1 MSKAKT
7 TPCCWRFVLM
17 CHLLLQFV
25 HLIVN
30 HDQLATMQFLS
41 LMQFGLTTFLNT
53 WYCINF
59 TTTTPLEHL
68 TWLIINL
75 QPNNKSRKYQHLI
88 AVHSLAFGG
97 RGCFFT
103 NCRLKK
109 KSRIFDPTLGFPG
122 EGPKKTAGSTWADL
136 VGPMC
141 IYLDEKWHNGE
152 LLDVRETDVVYSIS
166 GSPDQF
172 IVSKDEAHKLI
183 RPRNIVKT
191 TGTGQKYNGKNPL
204 IFGPDGSCLYG
215 RKITERTDRPG
226 TYRVEIKFKPQKS
239 AKVQNRRINLGKHVS
254 LHVACCVICLLS
266 ASYELTVPCVCE
278 QPDYESADAVCDT
291 HIKQWLASRKK
302 HATVKRKRNLPKQ
315 KHKHY
320 ARVPDKATCN
330 TPKRSTRSTR
340 GHSEIAKDVAVFS
353 PVAPS
358 MTTTPIVKHALKA
371 KNMKAKPRK
380 KSNTVRRCVFVYLFI
395 LLACHA
401 LLFFYSLCLR
411 IDLFVVC
418 CCCRKETSFYCSN
431 KFA

>member
-141 IYLDEKWHNGE
+141 IYLDAWRKMTQWRIARGTWDRCR
-152 LLDVRETDVVYSIS
+152 L
-166 GSPDQF
+166 F
-172 IVSKDEAHKLI
+172 
-183 RPRNIVKT
+183 NIWV
-191 TGTGQKYNGKNPL
+191 
-204 IFGPDGSCLYG
+204 
-215 RKITERTDRPG
+215 
-226 TYRVEIKFKPQKS
+226 
-239 AKVQNRRINLGKHVS
+239 
-254 LHVACCVICLLS
+254 
-266 ASYELTVPCVCE
+266 
-278 QPDYESADAVCDT
+278 
-291 HIKQWLASRKK
+291 
-302 HATVKRKRNLPKQ
+302 
-315 KHKHY
+315 
-320 ARVPDKATCN
+320 
-330 TPKRSTRSTR
+330 TRS
-340 GHSEIAKDVAVFS
+340 I
-353 PVAPS
+353 
-358 MTTTPIVKHALKA
+358 
-371 KNMKAKPRK
+371 
-380 KSNTVRRCVFVYLFI
+380 
-395 LLACHA
+395 
-401 LLFFYSLCLR
+401 
-411 IDLFVVC
+411 
-418 CCCRKETSFYCSN
+418 YCI
-431 KFA
+431 KGWGP